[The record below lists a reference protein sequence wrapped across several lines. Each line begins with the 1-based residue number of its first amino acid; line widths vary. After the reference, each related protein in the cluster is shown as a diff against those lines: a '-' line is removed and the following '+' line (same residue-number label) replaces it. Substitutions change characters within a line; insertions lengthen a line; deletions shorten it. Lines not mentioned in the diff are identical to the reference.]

1 MRADLAAPL
10 SSRLAKALCYGVRSG
25 GITGTEY
32 DTRKDEIEDF
42 RKISYD
48 VTNATIKETLDTA
61 WGEWA
66 ATEPEM
72 PLLAE
77 KRGESL
83 RALSRLPLFRKPPY
97 VCSILPPKWA
107 THILVGITPS
117 SSIR

>member
-97 VCSILPPKWA
+97 VCPMLPFEWA
-107 THILVGITPS
+107 THILLGITPR